1 MEVQVA
7 VAKINKYA
15 SSESGDTV
23 EVVERPHGGLSIVVA
38 DGQRSGR
45 SAKIISNIVV
55 RKAITLKGCAM
66 VQWHG
71 RPTTILSPSAA
82 AR

>member
-55 RKAITLKGCAM
+55 RK
-66 VQWHG
+66 
-71 RPTTILSPSAA
+71 S
-82 AR
+82 